1 MNYFAWGSSVPWR
14 PGVSSANDN
23 STGETKENH

>member
-1 MNYFAWGSSVPWR
+1 MDHSEWGLSVPWR
-14 PGVSSANDN
+14 PGVCSANDD